1 MKCPKDG
8 YDLASS
14 LYHGVQIETCPHC
27 GGMWLD
33 AGEVEAVSHEE
44 RPGLLTRVLSDAFSS
59 LEPLAEE
66 VVVSSSTAAAGAT
79 EACSFPGERPVTP
92 EVVREHN
99 LNELEYGRIVEMLGR
114 TPTLTELGVFSAL
127 WSEHCSY
134 KHSKSVLKTFPTT
147 GAQVV
152 QGPGENAGVL
162 RLPEGWAV
170 AFKIESHNHPSA
182 VEPYQGAATGVGG
195 ILRDVFTMG
204 ARPVAVLNS
213 LRFGTLDHPRNRYLF
228 AGVVR
233 GVGDYG
239 NCVGVPTL
247 GGEVG
252 FAEGYTG
259 NPLVNAMC
267 VGLLKEADLIRA
279 AASGV
284 GNVLLCV
291 GARTGRDGIH
301 GASFA
306 SEELSEKSEARRP
319 QVQVGDPFTEKLLLE
334 ASLELITSGLIV
346 AIQDMGAAGLTS
358 SSAEM
363 AARGGVGVEI
373 DTGLVPTREPGMT
386 PYEILLSESQERMLV
401 VAEPDRVA
409 EIQAVCAKWE
419 LGATPIGQ
427 VTDDGI
433 YRVRH
438 DGLVVAAIPGQRL
451 VDDCPMYDPDARES
465 DAARA
470 RRAASPSRAPKAD
483 LQDALPLLLDA
494 PNLASKRWVYEQ
506 YDSTVQAS
514 TVLGPGGDAGVLQVP
529 GTGFGLAVTVDC
541 NNRLVALDPY
551 EGGKAAVAEAARNI
565 ACTGA
570 RPLGIT
576 DCLNFGNPE
585 KPDVFFQF
593 REACR
598 GIADACRAFDTPVTG
613 GNVSFYNES
622 PTGAVD
628 PTPTIGMVGLL
639 ERVADRVPSHFAAPG
654 DEILVLGATRG
665 ELGGSAYWAEVR
677 DFVGGQ
683 PAPVDLDAERRLQQL
698 LVAAARRRLLRSA
711 HDCSEG
717 GLLVALAEAA
727 IGGAYAAARARR
739 HARPDRLRSRRE
751 AGRRCSTART
761 APASWSPR
769 RPARSRRCWRWPA
782 STACR
787 RIAPAG
793 SATRTARWNFGWAIS
808 CSRGASARFGRP
820 ISWRFPD
827 GCSIR
832 TWTARRE
839 SKACAA
845 SSASP
850 GCLTR
855 PSSRTWGSTP
865 CSTAARRARA
875 SSRSTARA
883 TPARIA
889 AWGS

>member
-1 MKCPKDG
+1 VP
-8 YDLASS
+8 
-14 LYHGVQIETCPHC
+14 ET
-27 GGMWLD
+27 
-33 AGEVEAVSHEE
+33 VEA
-44 RPGLLTRVLSDAFSS
+44 A
-59 LEPLAEE
+59 
-66 VVVSSSTAAAGAT
+66 TAAQPFAN
-79 EACSFPGERPVTP
+79 ERPVTP

-99 LNELEYGRIVEMLGR
+99 LNELEYDRIVAMLGR

-134 KHSKSVLKTFPTT
+134 KHSKPILKQFPTE
-147 GAQVV
+147 GPQVV

-162 RLPEGWAV
+162 RLPDGWAV
-170 AFKIESHNHPSA
+170 AFKVESHNHPSA

-213 LRFGTLDHPRNRYLF
+213 LRFGPLDLPRNRYLF

-252 FAEGYTG
+252 FADGYTG

-267 VGLLKEADLIRA
+267 VGLLREKDLIRA
-279 AASGV
+279 RAEGV
-284 GNVLLCV
+284 SNVLLVV

-334 ASLELITSGLIV
+334 ASLELITSGMIV

-373 DTGLVPTREPGMT
+373 DTSLVPTREEGMT

-401 VAEPDRVA
+401 VAEPARVGA
-409 EIQAVCAKWE
+409 IKAICEKWE
-419 LGATPIGQ
+419 LTATPIGHI
-427 VTDDGI
+427 TDDGI
-433 YRVRH
+433 FRVKH
-438 DGLVVAAIPGQRL
+438 AGLVVASIPGQRL
-451 VDDCPMYDPDARES
+451 VEDCPIYDPDARES
-465 DAARA
+465 EDV
-470 RRAASPSRAPKAD
+470 RRLRDASPPASRIEPAE
-483 LQDALPLLLDA
+483 ALERLLDA
-494 PNLASKRWVYEQ
+494 PNIASKRWVYEQ

-514 TVLGPGGDAGVLQVP
+514 TLLGPGGDAGVIRVP
-529 GTGFGLAVTVDC
+529 GTEFGLAMTIDC
-541 NNRLVALDPY
+541 NARLLALDPY

-585 KPDVFFQF
+585 KPEVFFQF

-598 GIADACRAFDTPVTG
+598 GISEACVAFETPVTG

-622 PTGAVD
+622 PTGAVY

-639 ERVADRVPSHFAAPG
+639 DHADRRVPSHFAAAG
-654 DEILVLGATRG
+654 DTIVLLGTTRG
-665 ELGGSAYWAEVR
+665 VLGGSAYWAELL
-677 DFVGGQ
+677 DFVGGA
-683 PAPVDLDAERRLQQL
+683 PAPVDLAEEHALQEL
-698 LVAAARRRLLRSA
+698 LVTAARDRLLQSA

-717 GLLVALAEAA
+717 GLAVAIAEAA
-727 IGGAYAAARARR
+727 IGGPYAGQSLGATLDLQRYAEGLDATALLFGEDGARAVVSCRPEALDRLEALAARLRVPAFVAGEVGAAGGRLSIRVGTTPLEWDTAALRR
-739 HARPDRLRSRRE
+739 IYYDAI
-751 AGRRCSTART
+751 
-761 APASWSPR
+761 PR
-769 RPARSRRCWRWPA
+769 RMRGDADRS
-782 STACR
+782 
-787 RIAPAG
+787 
-793 SATRTARWNFGWAIS
+793 
-808 CSRGASARFGRP
+808 
-820 ISWRFPD
+820 
-827 GCSIR
+827 
-832 TWTARRE
+832 
-839 SKACAA
+839 
-845 SSASP
+845 
-850 GCLTR
+850 
-855 PSSRTWGSTP
+855 
-865 CSTAARRARA
+865 
-875 SSRSTARA
+875 
-883 TPARIA
+883 
-889 AWGS
+889 

>member
-1 MKCPKDG
+1 VTG
-8 YDLASS
+8 A
-14 LYHGVQIETCPHC
+14 VA
-27 GGMWLD
+27 
-33 AGEVEAVSHEE
+33 AG
-44 RPGLLTRVLSDAFSS
+44 
-59 LEPLAEE
+59 
-66 VVVSSSTAAAGAT
+66 STEAAA
-79 EACSFPGERPVTP
+79 FPGERPITP

-99 LNELEYGRIVEMLGR
+99 LNQLEYGRILELLGR
-114 TPTLTELGVFSAL
+114 TPTLTELGIFSAL

-134 KHSKSVLKTFPTT
+134 KHSRPVLKTFPTT
-147 GAQVV
+147 GPQVV

-162 RLPEGWAV
+162 RLPDGWAV

-213 LRFGTLDHPRNRYLF
+213 LRFGPLDHPRNRYLF

-252 FAEGYTG
+252 FAPGYTG

-267 VGLLKEADLIRA
+267 VGLLRESDLIRA
-279 AASGV
+279 AAHGV

-373 DTGLVPTREPGMT
+373 DTALVPTREPGMT

-401 VAEPDRVA
+401 VAEPGRMS
-409 EIQAVCAKWE
+409 EIEAVCAKWE
-419 LGATPIGQ
+419 LSATPIGR

-433 YRVRH
+433 FRVRH
-438 DGLVVAAIPGQRL
+438 GDIVVAAVPGQRL
-451 VDDCPMYDPDARES
+451 VDDCPIYHPEAEES
-465 DAARA
+465 VAARA
-470 RRAASPSRAPKAD
+470 RRIAEPSHPPKAGTE
-483 LQDALPLLLDA
+483 DALTLLLDS
-494 PNLASKRWVYEQ
+494 PSLASKRWVYEQ
-506 YDSTVQAS
+506 FDSTVQAS
-514 TVLGPGGDAGVLQVP
+514 TVLGPGGDAGVLRVP
-529 GTGFGLAVTVDC
+529 GTGFGIAVTVDC

-551 EGGKAAVAEAARNI
+551 QGGKAAVAEAARNI

-598 GIADACRAFDTPVTG
+598 GISEACLAFGTPVTG

-622 PTGAVD
+622 PGGAVD

-639 ERVADRVPSHFAAPG
+639 ERVADRVPSHFAAVD
-654 DEILVLGATRG
+654 DEVLILGATRG
-665 ELGGSAYWAEVR
+665 QLGGSAYWAEVR
-677 DFVGGQ
+677 GFIGGQ
-683 PAPVDLDAERRLQQL
+683 PAPVDLVAERRLQDL
-698 LVAAARRRLLRSA
+698 LVAAASRQLLRSA

-727 IGGAYAAARARR
+727 MGGPYAAEGFGASLDLTGYAQVAEPEAVLYGEDGARAVVSCS
-739 HARPDRLRSRRE
+739 AGQIEPILALCRE
-751 AGRRCSTART
+751 HQVPAFRAGRVG
-761 APASWSPR
+761 PASSTLELRVGAGLFSWEITALRRTYFTAIPR
-769 RPARSRRCWRWPA
+769 RMQHPDVDRS
-782 STACR
+782 
-787 RIAPAG
+787 AG
-793 SATRTARWNFGWAIS
+793 
-808 CSRGASARFGRP
+808 
-820 ISWRFPD
+820 
-827 GCSIR
+827 
-832 TWTARRE
+832 E
-839 SKACAA
+839 
-845 SSASP
+845 
-850 GCLTR
+850 
-855 PSSRTWGSTP
+855 
-865 CSTAARRARA
+865 
-875 SSRSTARA
+875 
-883 TPARIA
+883 
-889 AWGS
+889 